1 MLARLQRWIV
11 CLVLGSCAAGVAVAL
26 AHGREGLAAA
36 WAAITLGVH
45 PAFLAIEFVMLPWLN
60 RHQPPPRA
68 GLFTVFCAWLAEVRT
83 ATRIF
88 GWEQPWRSAAEPD
101 HLPAAGRSRQRG
113 VVLVHG
119 FFCNRG
125 MWNGWMRALRADGTP
140 FVAVNLE
147 PVFGS
152 IDAYAD
158 TIAAAVAAIT
168 QATGRPPLLVGHSM
182 GGIAIRAW
190 LRLRGDAES
199 PVHHVITIASPHHG
213 TWLARFAFVS
223 NARQMRLRSDW
234 LVRLAAGESAAL
246 RAHFTCFYS
255 NADNIVAP
263 HDSATLPGACNR
275 LIEGPAHVCLAFAAE
290 VFNEVRRQ
298 LRD

>member
-11 CLVLGSCAAGVAVAL
+11 CLVLGGCAAGVIVPLAL
-26 AHGREGLAAA
+26 GREGIAVA

-45 PAFLAIEFVMLPWLN
+45 PACLAIEFMLLPWLN
-60 RHQPPPRA
+60 RRQPPPRA
-68 GLFTVFCAWLAEVRT
+68 GMFAIVRAWIAEVGT

-88 GWEQPWRSAAEPD
+88 GWEQPWRSNAEPD
-101 HLPAAGRSRQRG
+101 HLPVGASPRRG

-125 MWNGWMRALRADGTP
+125 MWNDWMRALRADGTP

-147 PVFGS
+147 PVFGA
-152 IDAYAD
+152 IDGYAH
-158 TIAAAVAAIT
+158 TIDAAVATIVR
-168 QATGRPPLLVGHSM
+168 ATGHPPLLVGHSM

-190 LRLRGDAES
+190 LHQRGGAARM
-199 PVHHVITIASPHHG
+199 HHVITIAAPHRG

-234 LVRLAAGESAAL
+234 LARLAAGESGEL
-246 RAHFTCFYS
+246 RARFTCFYS

-263 HDSATLPGACNR
+263 HDSATLPGADNR
-275 LIEGPAHVCLAFAAE
+275 LVMGKAHVCLTFAGE
-290 VFNEVRRQ
+290 VFDEVRRR
-298 LRD
+298 LAN